1 MALKQKSIVLY
12 PQAPEGHQG
21 AGRVCVRERQAVAVK
36 PVNRQPLRPKA
47 ATTTLIIA
55 AGWLACTMAGAA
67 SVSVVGLFKDKA
79 IVTIDG
85 GKPRTL
91 SVGQTAQGV
100 KLVAADS
107 GSASF
112 DVDGKR
118 RTLSMGQSFAGGAVA
133 GERKSVSL
141 TADARGHFAA
151 AGSLNGYPMTFLVD
165 TGATSIAINAAE
177 AKRIGLDYKAG
188 QATGV
193 GTAAGVVPAWR
204 VKFNTVKVGSITVN
218 QVDGMVVE
226 TGLNVPLLGMSFLN
240 RMEMRRDGQTMTL
253 TQRY

>member
-1 MALKQKSIVLY
+1 MSLKHNSTAIM
-12 PQAPEGHQG
+12 
-21 AGRVCVRERQAVAVK
+21 
-36 PVNRQPLRPKA
+36 
-47 ATTTLIIA
+47 IA
-55 AGWLACTMAGAA
+55 AGWLACTPAWAT

-79 IVTIDG
+79 IVSIDG
-85 GKPRTL
+85 SKPRTL
-91 SVGQTAQGV
+91 SVGQTVQGV

-118 RTLSMGQSFAGGAVA
+118 RTLAMGQSFAGGAA
-133 GERKSVSL
+133 KEARQSVSL

-151 AGSLNGYPMTFLVD
+151 AGSLNGYPVTFMVD
-165 TGATSIAINAAE
+165 TGATAIAISAAE
-177 AKRIGLDYKAG
+177 ARRIGLDYRAAG

-204 VKFNTVKVGSITVN
+204 VKFNTVKVGGITLN

-226 TGLNVPLLGMSFLN
+226 SGLSVPLLGMSFLN
-240 RMEMRRDGQTMTL
+240 RMEMRREGETMTL
-253 TQRY
+253 IQRY

>member
-1 MALKQKSIVLY
+1 MSLKLNSTSIMI
-12 PQAPEGHQG
+12 
-21 AGRVCVRERQAVAVK
+21 VAS
-36 PVNRQPLRPKA
+36 L
-47 ATTTLIIA
+47 
-55 AGWLACTMAGAA
+55 LACTHAWAA

-79 IVTIDG
+79 IVSIDG
-85 GKPRTL
+85 SKPRTL
-91 SVGQTAQGV
+91 SVGQTLQGV

-118 RTLSMGQSFAGGAVA
+118 RTLTMGQSFAGGAA
-133 GERKSVSL
+133 TGARQSVSL

-151 AGSLNGYPMTFLVD
+151 AGSLNGYPVTFMVD
-165 TGATSIAINAAE
+165 TGATAIAINAAE
-177 AKRIGLDYKAG
+177 ARRIGLDYKAG

-204 VKFNTVKVGSITVN
+204 VKFNTVKVGSITLN

-226 TGLNVPLLGMSFLN
+226 SGLSEPLLGMSFLN
-240 RMEMRRDGQTMTL
+240 RMEMQRDGETMTL
-253 TQRY
+253 IQRY

>member
-1 MALKQKSIVLY
+1 MMALEQKSIV
-12 PQAPEGHQG
+12 
-21 AGRVCVRERQAVAVK
+21 
-36 PVNRQPLRPKA
+36 
-47 ATTTLIIA
+47 LIIA
-55 AGWLACTMAGAA
+55 AGWLGCTAAWAA

-79 IVTIDG
+79 IVIIDG

-91 SVGQTAQGV
+91 SIGQSAQGV

-107 GSASF
+107 GSARF
-112 DVDGKR
+112 EVDGKP
-118 RTLSMGQSFAGGAVA
+118 RTLSMGQSFAGGASA
-133 GERKSVSL
+133 GERQSVSL

-177 AKRIGLDYKAG
+177 ARRIGLDYKAG

-204 VKFNTVKVGSITVN
+204 VKFNTVKVGGITVN

>member
-1 MALKQKSIVLY
+1 
-12 PQAPEGHQG
+12 
-21 AGRVCVRERQAVAVK
+21 
-36 PVNRQPLRPKA
+36 
-47 ATTTLIIA
+47 
-55 AGWLACTMAGAA
+55 
-67 SVSVVGLFKDKA
+67 VGLFKDKA
-79 IVTIDG
+79 IISIDG

-91 SVGQTAQGV
+91 STGQTMQGV

-107 GSASF
+107 DSASIE
-112 DVDGKR
+112 VDGKR
-118 RTLSMGQSFAGGAVA
+118 RTLAMGQSFAGGAA
-133 GERKSVSL
+133 TGERQSVSL

-151 AGSLNGYPMTFLVD
+151 MGSLNGYPMSFLVD
-165 TGATSIAINAAE
+165 TGATAIAISVAE

-188 QATGV
+188 QAAGV
-193 GTAAGVVPAWR
+193 NTAAGVVPAWR

-226 TGLNVPLLGMSFLN
+226 AGLSVPLLGMSFLN